1 MKKEQ
6 SRGVSNIV
14 GDEDQEAE
22 SRKNQETTKCPIK
35 LMGID
40 AERKVS
46 NLENARLGEHTFFE
60 RSPLSGSDL

>member
-1 MKKEQ
+1 MP
-6 SRGVSNIV
+6 
-14 GDEDQEAE
+14 DQIDVIID
-22 SRKNQETTKCPIK
+22 K
-35 LMGID
+35 MGID